1 MNEKI
6 LLLDADSLIYI
17 CSCKDT
23 LPECIE
29 EFDKRF
35 KGILKATEVTSY
47 LGFITLPQNFRYTI
61 ADGYK
66 ANRSSSKAPKWLKAL
81 KEYTKEEYGFYGIQG
96 LEADDLVGLAK
107 THFNNLNIESVIG
120 AIDKDVLKQ
129 IPGIHFNYQL
139 DKDTLDFKGWVT
151 TTGKEALEFLFLQSI
166 TGDSVDGIKG
176 LSGYGPVKTLAY
188 LNSKECVD
196 FEDYFSA
203 CIVKY
208 SEVYKNYIFGF
219 KEFSKQFRLIYILRT
234 SDDLLFELG
243 YKDLSF
249 IPIDLLQSTSNN
261 KVEW

>member
-61 ADGYK
+61 ADDYK

-151 TTGKEALEFLFLQSI
+151 TKDSEALKFLFLQTL
-166 TGDSVDGIKG
+166 TGDSGDNIKG
-176 LSGYGPVKTLAY
+176 CPSIGPIKANVY
-188 LNSKECVD
+188 LRAHQCETFESYVQVVISK
-196 FEDYFSA
+196 Y
-203 CIVKY
+203 I
-208 SEVYKNYIFGF
+208 EVYKEPSLGLR
-219 KEFSKQFRLIYILRT
+219 EFAKQFLLVYILRT
-234 SDDLLFELG
+234 EQDMYSELG
-243 YKDLSF
+243 YN
-249 IPIDLLQSTSNN
+249 LLPYAPMQIGTDTNN